1 EYDTKQWAVKDEVI
15 GTKTIGR
22 FAYKQTDSVSIN
34 KHIDEKD
41 SLVKDIPQ
49 LRIALSPEFF
59 KELLSESVDSA
70 SLSTEAGFNNHVKGL
85 YLTVAA
91 SEMTG
96 IGGLVTFQGVANK
109 TGRSEERRVGK
120 EQSGRG

>member
-1 EYDTKQWAVKDEVI
+1 DFHVTGV
-15 GTKTIGR
+15 
-22 FAYKQTDSVSIN
+22 QTCALPI
-34 KHIDEKD
+34 
-41 SLVKDIPQ
+41 LVKDIPQ

-59 KELLSESVDSA
+59 KELFSEEVDSA